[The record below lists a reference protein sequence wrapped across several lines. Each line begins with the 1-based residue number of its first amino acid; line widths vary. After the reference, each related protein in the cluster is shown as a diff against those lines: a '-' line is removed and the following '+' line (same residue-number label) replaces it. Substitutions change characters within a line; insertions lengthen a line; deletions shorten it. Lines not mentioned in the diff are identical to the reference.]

1 MSLQTERADGVLTL
15 RLDPPAR
22 LNAIDE
28 PMAAALL
35 AALRAAE
42 TAADV
47 RAVVLRGNGRAFCA
61 GRDVS
66 APPTPEILQ
75 LVQDVSRA
83 IVALSKPVVAAV
95 HGWVVGAGVEW
106 MLDADIAVAAR
117 STRLRLPEI
126 GLGVFVTGGITR
138 TLPAYAGL
146 ARKGCCCSGRNSRP
160 SMPNAGA
167 WCGRSST
174 TTGSM
179 PKPPASRPVWPTP
192 ILRLSGASSEC

>member
-15 RLDPPAR
+15 RLDRPAR

-66 APPTPEILQ
+66 VCPEHQ
-75 LVQDVSRA
+75 
-83 IVALSKPVVAAV
+83 P
-95 HGWVVGAGVEW
+95 
-106 MLDADIAVAAR
+106 
-117 STRLRLPEI
+117 
-126 GLGVFVTGGITR
+126 FFF
-138 TLPAYAGL
+138 
-146 ARKGCCCSGRNSRP
+146 GRQ
-160 SMPNAGA
+160 
-167 WCGRSST
+167 
-174 TTGSM
+174 
-179 PKPPASRPVWPTP
+179 
-192 ILRLSGASSEC
+192 